1 MITEAEIQ
9 KSLEIIKSAVD
20 ELPNLKGAAEN
31 HVIPPPEKKVKIG
44 VEN

>member
-1 MITEAEIQ
+1 VA
-9 KSLEIIKSAVD
+9 D
-20 ELPNLKGAAEN
+20 LPNLKGASED

>member
-1 MITEAEIQ
+1 VI
-9 KSLEIIKSAVD
+9 
-20 ELPNLKGAAEN
+20 ELPNLKGAAED